1 MKILVLGA
9 CGMLANTLIR
19 YGNSLKDFD
28 IEFTIKDF
36 KNQELCQEIFKK
48 EAKYIFDALEEK
60 NLVTILSDLKPDVCI
75 NCIGVIKQKKYDFN
89 DIASIKINSLFPHY
103 LNFYCQENG
112 VRLIHLSTD
121 CVFSGLKGLYK
132 ETDIP
137 DPLDMYG
144 RSKLLGEIQTSNSI
158 TIRTSIIGHELL
170 TKYGLLEW
178 FLNSESAVKGYIN
191 TFFSGLSTL
200 ELSKIIFNQLI
211 PKKEI
216 SGILNVASK
225 RINKYE
231 LLNLLNFHYKLNKK
245 IHIDKDNILD
255 RSLDNKKFIDF
266 TDYLLPEWNEMIS
279 EMENFR

>member
-9 CGMLANTLIR
+9 CGMLGNTLIR

-28 IEFTIKDF
+28 IEFTIKNS
-36 KNQELCQEIFKK
+36 KSQELCKKIFKK
-48 EAKYIFDALEEK
+48 EAKYIFNAFEEK
-60 NLVTILSDLKPDVCI
+60 DLITILNDYKPDACI
-75 NCIGVIKQKKYDFN
+75 NCIGVIKQKKYDTN
-89 DIASIKINSLFPHY
+89 EIVSIQINSLFPHY
-103 LNFYCQENG
+103 LNFYCQEYG

-137 DPLDMYG
+137 DPLDIYG
-144 RSKLLGEIQTSNSI
+144 RSKLLGEIQSSNSI

-170 TKYGLLEW
+170 TQYGLLEW
-178 FLNSESAVKGYIN
+178 FLNSESSIKGYIN

-200 ELSKIIFNQLI
+200 ELSKIIFSQLI
-211 PKKEI
+211 LKKEI

-231 LLNLLNFHYKLNKK
+231 LLKLINFHYKLNRK

-255 RSLDNKKFIDF
+255 RSLENKKFIKC
-266 TDYLLPEWNEMIS
+266 TNYVLPEWDQMIS
-279 EMENFR
+279 EMESFR